1 MAQHSGFFESKWD
14 ETLINPETGT
24 LGDWD
29 LKYYYNQF
37 SDYFSKFF
45 GNGVYYNPDN
55 NLKVL
60 AGEGL
65 TVVVK
70 AGWAFINGYWF
81 QLDEDITLTVP
92 TNSSAYNRVDSI
104 LLRWS
109 LNSRTIAIVYA
120 QDTNTVVRNDSIY
133 ELQLAEITV
142 APAVASILGDAI
154 VDKRTDQSVCGIVQG
169 LMADAID
176 TESLFAQYD
185 AIFNE
190 WFDGIKDQ
198 LVGDLGVRLQLEFD
212 ELNQNVESYYSNT
225 QTAIGNYEQQ
235 IANQIS
241 GYNDNYAAAIAQAT
255 GLVSDYVDKDYVI
268 AEQEFVFVNKVC
280 TISDAKVTANSLID
294 VYFTSQTIGVAEDAV
309 ISVESGSGTIT
320 LTAENTPSGTIRGM
334 IRVRVRS

>member
-60 AGEGL
+60 ANEGL

-81 QLDEDITLTVP
+81 NLDEDITLTVP
-92 TNSSAYNRVDSI
+92 TNSSAYNRIDSI

-190 WFDGIKDQ
+190 WFDGIKNQ
-198 LVGDLGVRLQLEFD
+198 LVGDLGARLQLEFD
-212 ELNQNVESYYSNT
+212 ELNQNVEQFESNVNDAVGT
-225 QTAIGNYEQQ
+225 IEGTANSALSTITNFVANYFVLPEQ
-235 IANQIS
+235 NLTFS
-241 GYNDNYAAAIAQAT
+241 NN
-255 GLVSDYVDKDYVI
+255 
-268 AEQEFVFVNKVC
+268 VC
-280 TISDAKVTANSLID
+280 TIADNRVTANSLVD
-294 VYFTSQTIGVAEDAV
+294 VYFTADTMQAAEDAEIV
-309 ISVESGSGTIT
+309 VDSSVGVIT
-320 LTAENTPSGTIRGM
+320 LTARYAPSTTLKAIIG
-334 IRVRVRS
+334 VRN